1 MENDSYSDVQQVGCD
16 TDVPIVNRSC
26 STRLKD
32 YSLSRK
38 DLEQENFDLIAKCI
52 YLITIGPGWSE
63 DNTFTF
69 PDGETWGKLEDDN
82 EDC

>member
-1 MENDSYSDVQQVGCD
+1 MTGSDTTTPAPVATPV
-16 TDVPIVNRSC
+16 VSRSQG
-26 STRLKD
+26 TKLKD
-32 YSLSRK
+32 YGVSHK
-38 DLEQENFDLIAKCI
+38 DLEQENFDLIAKVI
-52 YLITIGPGWSE
+52 YLINIGPGWSE